1 MKKIWT
7 LLVAAITVLAVLTS
21 GCGSSDMGEVMR
33 ALCDMDQP
41 FYLRPDHGRRIWAS
55 PSPHSTTPSSYPYV
69 KALKKKQKNSESM
82 LKSSMRKTIPQNRP
96 MIFLT

>member
-21 GCGSSDMGEVMR
+21 GCGSSDKAAKPADGKKTTTS
-33 ALCDMDQP
+33 
-41 FYLRPDHGRRIWAS
+41 AS

>member
-21 GCGSSDMGEVMR
+21 GCGGSSDKAAKPADGKKTTTIGFSIST
-33 ALCDMDQP
+33 LNNP
-41 FYLRPDHGRRIWAS
+41 FFVSVRKGVEEEA
-55 PSPHSTTPSSYPYV
+55 
-69 KALKKKQKNSESM
+69 KNSESM
-82 LKSSMRKTIPQNRP
+82 LKSSMRKTTRLNRL

>member
-21 GCGSSDMGEVMR
+21 GCGSSDKAAKPADGKKTTTIGFSIST
-33 ALCDMDQP
+33 LNNP
-41 FYLRPDHGRRIWAS
+41 FFV
-55 PSPHSTTPSSYPYV
+55 PYV

>member
-21 GCGSSDMGEVMR
+21 GCGSSDKAAKPADGKKTTTIG
-33 ALCDMDQP
+33 
-41 FYLRPDHGRRIWAS
+41 FSIS
-55 PSPHSTTPSSYPYV
+55 TTTPSSYPYV

>member
-21 GCGSSDMGEVMR
+21 GCGSSDK
-33 ALCDMDQP
+33 A
-41 FYLRPDHGRRIWAS
+41 A
-55 PSPHSTTPSSYPYV
+55 HSTTPSSYPYV

>member
-1 MKKIWT
+1 MKKNWT

-21 GCGSSDMGEVMR
+21 GCGSSDKAAKPADGKKTTTIGFSIST
-33 ALCDMDQP
+33 LNNP
-41 FYLRPDHGRRIWAS
+41 FFVSVRKGVEEEA
-55 PSPHSTTPSSYPYV
+55 
-69 KALKKKQKNSESM
+69 KNSESM

>member
-41 FYLRPDHGRRIWAS
+41 FYLRPDHGRRIWDEAWS
-55 PSPHSTTPSSYPYV
+55 IREVTDADGTQRVEHRPDGWNGV
-69 KALKKKQKNSESM
+69 KPGGGLRPGAL
-82 LKSSMRKTIPQNRP
+82 
-96 MIFLT
+96 

>member
-21 GCGSSDMGEVMR
+21 GCGSS
-33 ALCDMDQP
+33 AKLQNP
-41 FYLRPDHGRRIWAS
+41 LTAKKQLPSAS

-69 KALKKKQKNSESM
+69 KALKKKQKN
-82 LKSSMRKTIPQNRP
+82 
-96 MIFLT
+96 

>member
-21 GCGSSDMGEVMR
+21 GCGSSDKAAKPADGKKTTTIG
-33 ALCDMDQP
+33 
-41 FYLRPDHGRRIWAS
+41 FSI
-55 PSPHSTTPSSYPYV
+55 ST
-69 KALKKKQKNSESM
+69 L
-82 LKSSMRKTIPQNRP
+82 KTIPQNRP

>member
-21 GCGSSDMGEVMR
+21 GCSSSDKTAKPADGKKTTTIG
-33 ALCDMDQP
+33 
-41 FYLRPDHGRRIWAS
+41 FSI
-55 PSPHSTTPSSYPYV
+55 STLN
-69 KALKKKQKNSESM
+69 KSM

>member
-21 GCGSSDMGEVMR
+21 GCSSSDKTAKPADGKKTTTIGFSIST
-33 ALCDMDQP
+33 LNNP
-41 FYLRPDHGRRIWAS
+41 FFVSVRKGVEEEA
-55 PSPHSTTPSSYPYV
+55 
-69 KALKKKQKNSESM
+69 M

>member
-21 GCGSSDMGEVMR
+21 GCGSSDKAAKPADGKKTTTIG
-33 ALCDMDQP
+33 
-41 FYLRPDHGRRIWAS
+41 FSIF
-55 PSPHSTTPSSYPYV
+55 TITPSSYPYV

>member
-21 GCGSSDMGEVMR
+21 GCGSSDKAAKPADGKKTTTIGFSIST
-33 ALCDMDQP
+33 LNNP
-41 FYLRPDHGRRIWAS
+41 FFVSVRKGVEEEA
-55 PSPHSTTPSSYPYV
+55 
-69 KALKKKQKNSESM
+69 KNSESM

>member
-21 GCGSSDMGEVMR
+21 GCGSSDKAAKPADGKKTTTIGFSIST
-33 ALCDMDQP
+33 LNNP
-41 FYLRPDHGRRIWAS
+41 F
-55 PSPHSTTPSSYPYV
+55 SSYPYV

>member
-21 GCGSSDMGEVMR
+21 GCGSSDKAAKPADGKKTTTIG
-33 ALCDMDQP
+33 
-41 FYLRPDHGRRIWAS
+41 FSI
-55 PSPHSTTPSSYPYV
+55 STTPSSYPYV

>member
-21 GCGSSDMGEVMR
+21 GCSSSDKTAKPADGKKQ
-33 ALCDMDQP
+33 LP
-41 FYLRPDHGRRIWAS
+41 SAS

>member
-7 LLVAAITVLAVLTS
+7 LLVAAITVLALLTS
-21 GCGSSDMGEVMR
+21 GCGSSDKAAKPADGKKTTTIG
-33 ALCDMDQP
+33 
-41 FYLRPDHGRRIWAS
+41 FSIS
-55 PSPHSTTPSSYPYV
+55 TPSSYPYV